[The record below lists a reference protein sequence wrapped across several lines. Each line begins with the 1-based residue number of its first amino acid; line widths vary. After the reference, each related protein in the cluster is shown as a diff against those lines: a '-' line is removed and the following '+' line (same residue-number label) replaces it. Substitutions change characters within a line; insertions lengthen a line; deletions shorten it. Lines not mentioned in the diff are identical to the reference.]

1 VAGMSN
7 HVNTVWTDEQAE
19 ALTGHLVLGM
29 SMAEIAE
36 ALNEKFNTSYSR
48 NAACGKAFR
57 LGLKAP
63 GKPKTQPKPQ
73 PYGQRPKRRRY
84 NRYKTGWPCVDM
96 PIKCI
101 EIIPGNV
108 ALVDLAIDGCRYPV
122 NDISPFLFCNH
133 PQLEGSSYCPGHYQL
148 SIRTWIQSRSR
159 KMEVA

>member
-1 VAGMSN
+1 MPAN
-7 HVNTVWTDEQAE
+7 HSNTVWTDEQAK

-63 GKPKTQPKPQ
+63 GKPKAQPKPCKPQ
-73 PYGQRPKRRRY
+73 PYKLRPKPTFNTETVQFR
-84 NRYKTGWPCVDM
+84 CA
-96 PIKCI
+96 

-108 ALVDLAIDGCRYPV
+108 SLVDLAADGCRYPV

-148 SIRTWIQSRSR
+148 SIRTWVPSRS
-159 KMEVA
+159 KQTEDA